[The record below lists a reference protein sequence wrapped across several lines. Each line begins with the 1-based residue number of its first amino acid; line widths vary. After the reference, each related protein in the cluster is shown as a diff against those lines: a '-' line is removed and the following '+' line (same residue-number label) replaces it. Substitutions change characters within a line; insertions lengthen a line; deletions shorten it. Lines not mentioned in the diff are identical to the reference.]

1 MFLTSSR
8 SSLSIF
14 EKILS
19 LPQFPWI
26 LRGFWGRMG
35 KSEVVWT
42 KRLIFGVRICTHNH
56 VPTAFAKPILIFFTS
71 KNFFEVFRRYKNM
84 WGCRL
89 GPDMNIKNHSG
100 DSFRIMF
107 QILAHFYDFGS
118 IYGGRRKI
126 LVVSV
131 CIILFE
137 K

>member
-14 EKILS
+14 EKIMS

-42 KRLIFGVRICTHNH
+42 KRPIFGVRIFTHNH

-71 KNFFEVFRRYKNM
+71 KNFFEVFKRYKNM

-89 GPDMNIKNHSG
+89 GPDVNIKNHSG

-118 IYGGRRKI
+118 ICGGRRKFWKNAK
-126 LVVSV
+126 
-131 CIILFE
+131 ILF
-137 K
+137 